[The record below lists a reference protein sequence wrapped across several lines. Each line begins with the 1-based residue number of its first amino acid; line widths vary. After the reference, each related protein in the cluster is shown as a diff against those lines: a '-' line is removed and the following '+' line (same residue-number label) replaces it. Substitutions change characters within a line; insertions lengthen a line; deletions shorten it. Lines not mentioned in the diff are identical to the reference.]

1 MKTYAFIF
9 ARGGSKG
16 LPGKNILPLNGIPL
30 IGYSIEI
37 AKEIGEISEIYV
49 STDDKGIAQVAKDL
63 GAQVILRPN
72 ELATDTSPELDS
84 WKHAISYLQNKESY
98 FERFIS
104 LPPTAPLRNKDD
116 VTKALA
122 KFDESTDLVVTMT
135 DAQRSPYFNMVKMN
149 NSGYVET
156 IIKNENKY
164 IRRQDAPLCYD
175 LTTVAYVSSP
185 TYILSASNLFNGRVK
200 AVNIPKDRSIDIDD
214 KLDFDLAEMILKNKE

>member
-1 MKTYAFIF
+1 M
-9 ARGGSKG
+9 
-16 LPGKNILPLNGIPL
+16 
-30 IGYSIEI
+30 
-37 AKEIGEISEIYV
+37 
-49 STDDKGIAQVAKDL
+49 
-63 GAQVILRPN
+63 RPN

-185 TYILSASNLFNGRVK
+185 AYILSASNIFNGRVK

-214 KLDFDLAEMILKNKE
+214 KLDFDLAEMILKNEE